1 MPPMS
6 CDCAPSPP
14 PDARAANALC
24 PNRRP
29 PRVAVCVVGGARTFV
44 KEQAWRSLR
53 RNLVEGL
60 GGVGL
65 AAGSTA
71 PDVHFHLKTIDDEP
85 KKKQQEW
92 HFDRLDVSR
101 AGVCA
106 AACAFAPTSLEL
118 LAAAHAGP
126 AHAAAR
132 KRGCFGAGFWKDEA
146 NLDRAVSQWS
156 SFAACGASIRRA
168 EAAAGRQYEAVALTR
183 PDLVWYGSVQPFCL
197 QDLTQTTVH
206 RGPAKWNSTLEWLL
220 LMPRNHAESLLATA
234 TLFDRCAPGER
245 CCAITRSEDLLLH
258 ALNTVG
264 RWRHIPFAID
274 ILRDT
279 HHAGMRNAGCAQ
291 PDALGF
297 ASTAACKRIVFGQA
311 GGAGEPVSVA
321 DAAPAAAPRSLPRAG
336 ATVSAR
342 VGVRTAAVAPPK
354 RGPKDGHHHH
364 EHHHHA
370 GQHRQLLAAYESDAP
385 LTEEWQPIVRH
396 APPPPPAAAPE
407 CSGGAAPL
415 VAAVLAGPVRSL
427 LHPSVHTTVAR
438 HFWRAFGGRHVTFA
452 RLFDVRALPPPQRA
466 QLRCALDHLS
476 GELGGEWSA
485 PAASGKALPDA
496 PGCRFAA
503 AAQLTRYPYMVQSLE
518 RQLTTLRACYDRI
531 EAYEASH
538 GVRFEWVLRT
548 RTDTAFLAAVR
559 PHCRAPADAVTLAH
573 AYAMDESREPGVHH
587 VFADHAA
594 IVPRA
599 LGRRFF
605 VGVAEALARC
615 AASRGQMGPEYASP
629 EAFIHHALADAGAAV
644 ASAEWLQPVVVS
656 VAKGG
661 ARMREWCQRYT
672 TKYRVA
678 EIAAQPSAAAC
689 EKWLL
694 GGGWEMPCGAPPPLP
709 KAT

>member
-1 MPPMS
+1 MS

-29 PRVAVCVVGGARTFV
+29 PRVAICVVGGARTFV

-336 ATVSAR
+336 ATA
-342 VGVRTAAVAPPK
+342 VGAGRRP
-354 RGPKDGHHHH
+354 DG
-364 EHHHHA
+364 
-370 GQHRQLLAAYESDAP
+370 G
-385 LTEEWQPIVRH
+385 
-396 APPPPPAAAPE
+396 
-407 CSGGAAPL
+407 GGAAKNAAPRTATTTTSTTTTRASTASCSPPTNRTRRSPRSGSRSSATRRRRRRPPRPSAAAARPL

-427 LHPSVHTTVAR
+427 LHPSCTRRSPAT
-438 HFWRAFGGRHVTFA
+438 FGA
-452 RLFDVRALPPPQRA
+452 
-466 QLRCALDHLS
+466 
-476 GELGGEWSA
+476 
-485 PAASGKALPDA
+485 
-496 PGCRFAA
+496 
-503 AAQLTRYPYMVQSLE
+503 
-518 RQLTTLRACYDRI
+518 
-531 EAYEASH
+531 
-538 GVRFEWVLRT
+538 
-548 RTDTAFLAAVR
+548 
-559 PHCRAPADAVTLAH
+559 
-573 AYAMDESREPGVHH
+573 
-587 VFADHAA
+587 
-594 IVPRA
+594 
-599 LGRRFF
+599 
-605 VGVAEALARC
+605 
-615 AASRGQMGPEYASP
+615 
-629 EAFIHHALADAGAAV
+629 
-644 ASAEWLQPVVVS
+644 
-656 VAKGG
+656 
-661 ARMREWCQRYT
+661 
-672 TKYRVA
+672 
-678 EIAAQPSAAAC
+678 PSAAATSPSPASSTC
-689 EKWLL
+689 AR
-694 GGGWEMPCGAPPPLP
+694 CRRRSAPSC
-709 KAT
+709 AARSTT

>member
-1 MPPMS
+1 MPPTS

-29 PRVAVCVVGGARTFV
+29 PRVAVCVVGGAPRLS
-44 KEQAWRSLR
+44 RSR
-53 RNLVEGL
+53 RGARC
-60 GGVGL
+60 GATWSRASAAGL

-101 AGVCA
+101 AACARRRARSRRRRSSCSRRRTPGRRTPRRGSA
-106 AACAFAPTSLEL
+106 AALARASGRTRPTSTAPSRSG
-118 LAAAHAGP
+118 AASRRAARRSGAP
-126 AHAAAR
+126 RGRRPPVRGGGAHAARPRVVRLGPAVLPA
-132 KRGCFGAGFWKDEA
+132 GPHADDGAPRPRQVE
-146 NLDRAVSQWS
+146 LDPRV
-156 SFAACGASIRRA
+156 
-168 EAAAGRQYEAVALTR
+168 AAADAAQSRRVAA
-183 PDLVWYGSVQPFCL
+183 G
-197 QDLTQTTVH
+197 H
-206 RGPAKWNSTLEWLL
+206 RDAL
-220 LMPRNHAESLLATA
+220 
-234 TLFDRCAPGER
+234 DRCAPGER

-385 LTEEWQPIVRH
+385 LTEEWQPIVRRAAAAAGRRARVRRRRGAARGGGARGAGAVA
-396 APPPPPAAAPE
+396 APPFSAHDGRAPLLARLRRPPRHLRPPLRRARAAAAAARPAALRARPPE
-407 CSGGAAPL
+407 RRARRRVERAGGERQGDARRARLPLRGGGASREF
-415 VAAVLAGPVRSL
+415 VA
-427 LHPSVHTTVAR
+427 VHGTVAR
-438 HFWRAFGGRHVTFA
+438 
-452 RLFDVRALPPPQRA
+452 
-466 QLRCALDHLS
+466 
-476 GELGGEWSA
+476 A
-485 PAASGKALPDA
+485 PARDA
-496 PGCRFAA
+496 AR
-503 AAQLTRYPYMVQSLE
+503 V
-518 RQLTTLRACYDRI
+518 LRPHR
-531 EAYEASH
+531 
-538 GVRFEWVLRT
+538 GVRGVARRPLRVGAAHAHRHRVPRT
-548 RTDTAFLAAVR
+548 RPPALGAR
-559 PHCRAPADAVTLAH
+559 PPTPSGAAH

-629 EAFIHHALADAGAAV
+629 EAFIHHAADDAGAAV
-644 ASAEWLQPVVVS
+644 ASADWLQPVVVS
-656 VAKGG
+656 RPPAARG
-661 ARMREWCQRYT
+661 ARVVPALHDQ
-672 TKYRVA
+672 V
-678 EIAAQPSAAAC
+678 P
-689 EKWLL
+689 
-694 GGGWEMPCGAPPPLP
+694 GGGDRRAAVGRRVREMAAGRRLGDADGAPPPP
-709 KAT
+709 KAS